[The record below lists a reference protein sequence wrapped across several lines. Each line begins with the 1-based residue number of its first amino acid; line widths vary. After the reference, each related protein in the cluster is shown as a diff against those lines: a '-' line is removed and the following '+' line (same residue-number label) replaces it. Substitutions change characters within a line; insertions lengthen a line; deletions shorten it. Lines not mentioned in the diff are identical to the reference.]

1 MQKWR
6 QQLVNGEL
14 EIQNESQKMWTWCS
28 RILMCVIERVA
39 IMNVVK
45 IKGKEVRQV
54 HDYMQLVNEITGEN
68 AVAAV

>member
-1 MQKWR
+1 
-6 QQLVNGEL
+6 
-14 EIQNESQKMWTWCS
+14 
-28 RILMCVIERVA
+28 MCVIERVA
-39 IMNVVK
+39 IMNDVK

>member
-28 RILMCVIERVA
+28 RVLMCVIERVA

-54 HDYMQLVNEITGEN
+54 HDCMQLVHEITAEN